1 MTIGGVDRQVFG
13 FEWGYQGVCPATQK
27 CGPIA
32 SGVVHFNASACF
44 AVRTDQ
50 GQSPTYTLRCLSG
63 PTRDIPP
70 PQVSKP
76 IRSGQAFVSIRTIV
90 PSPFADGRIYYGG
103 YDCNFYP
110 ADGTAWVATSTAQLS
125 PPLRFIERK
134 TLMKRRHEI
143 TAPWRAAVAIASG
156 GVAVLAL
163 ALNACGSSPS
173 QPAASPERV
182 SGGPTGH
189 YVVASGIHKIKHIIV
204 IEQENRSF
212 DSYFGTYP
220 GADGIPMTNGVPTVC
235 VPVPTG
241 GCQAPYHDTADVNGG
256 GPHGEAQRARP
267 TSTGGRW
274 TDSSPRRPS
283 GKKGC
288 GANVNTVDNPA
299 CSNSATPDVMGY
311 HTAAEIPNYWT
322 YAKDFTLDD
331 HMFEPVASWS
341 LPDHLYLVSGWSAKC
356 SSPAPS
362 SCVNEIT
369 GPYTP
374 VQMQKYVDQAID
386 TGTADVTNAW
396 TDITWLLYNKH
407 VSWAYYVQTGDQPD
421 CDNDS
426 AVACPPVAQSY
437 LTPGIW
443 NPLPIFED
451 VQKDHQIRNIQPLN
465 NYFAEAKKGTLPSVM
480 WVTPSQADSEHPPAS
495 VHQGQAYVTAVINAA
510 MKSPDWDSTAIF
522 LQWDDW
528 GGFYDNVVPPPVDQN
543 GYGLRVPAMVISPY
557 AKAGY
562 IDHQTLSSDAYLKFI
577 EDDFLGGSRLNPK
590 TDKRP
595 DPRPDV
601 REDEKIL
608 GNMVNDFDFNQAP
621 AGSGPPPDE
630 SRHGLAEHPGLLQ
643 RTRAVRRMHGDAAE
657 YVAAPRMRPPT
668 PDEFSAFGTPT
679 LPVARCGRPAACGV
693 TGHVN
698 CAKRRGT
705 DAQR

>member
-1 MTIGGVDRQVFG
+1 MTKDTRFRSRHHGRRAGAI
-13 FEWGYQGVCPATQK
+13 
-27 CGPIA
+27 
-32 SGVVHFNASACF
+32 VVGSVAILALVLTACSSA
-44 AVRTDQ
+44 
-50 GQSPTYTLRCLSG
+50 
-63 PTRDIPP
+63 
-70 PQVSKP
+70 
-76 IRSGQAFVSIRTIV
+76 
-90 PSPFADGRIYYGG
+90 PSPSA
-103 YDCNFYP
+103 
-110 ADGTAWVATSTAQLS
+110 
-125 PPLRFIERK
+125 
-134 TLMKRRHEI
+134 
-143 TAPWRAAVAIASG
+143 AP
-156 GVAVLAL
+156 
-163 ALNACGSSPS
+163 
-173 QPAASPERV
+173 PERV
-182 SGGPTGH
+182 SGGPSGH
-189 YVVASGIHKIKHIIV
+189 YLVAAGIHKIKHIIV

-220 GADGIPMTNGVPTVC
+220 GADGIPMKNGVPTVC
-235 VPVPTG
+235 VPMPTG
-241 GCQAPYHDTADVNGG
+241 GCQEPYHDTADVNGG
-256 GPHGEAQRARP
+256 GPHGAANAKADVDGGKMDGFI
-267 TSTGGRW
+267 TSATK
-274 TDSSPRRPS
+274 

-288 GANVNTVDNPA
+288 GVNVNTVNNPQ

-374 VQMQKYVDQAID
+374 IQMQKYVDQAID

-421 CDNDS
+421 CENDS

-443 NPLPIFED
+443 NPLPVFED
-451 VQKDHQIRNIQPLN
+451 VQKDHQLRNIQPLN
-465 NYFAEAKKGTLPSVM
+465 NYFAEAKKGDLPAVS
-480 WVTPSQADSEHPPAS
+480 WVTPSQADSEHPPGS

-557 AKAGY
+557 AKTDY

-590 TDKRP
+590 TDGRP

-601 REDEKIL
+601 REDEKVL
-608 GNMVNDFDFNQAP
+608 GNMTNDFDFDQAP
-621 AGSGPPPDE
+621 RKPV
-630 SRHGLAEHPGLLQ
+630 LLP
-643 RTRAVRRMHGDAAE
+643 TN
-657 YVAAPRMRPPT
+657 PPT
-668 PDEFSAFGTPT
+668 DSPSIPAYFNGMGPCDRCTATPPST
-679 LPVARCGRPAACGV
+679 SGG
-693 TGHVN
+693 
-698 CAKRRGT
+698 
-705 DAQR
+705 